1 MSRKCKDNLEYS
13 FTVIHQHGA
22 PLLALRD
29 KFEADGT
36 VHDAH
41 KQHSGRPRTST
52 SAAREEQLVEN
63 LLRSPMKSIRRSARE
78 IGIPKSSV
86 HRMLKRAH
94 WKSHISTLTLGL
106 NDDDP
111 DRRVEFCEWYLDK
124 SAEDAEFPEKI
135 VWSDEAIFQLNG
147 SINRHNCTYWAL
159 ENPHFTMEHKLN
171 LPGITV
177 WCGISA
183 LGIVG
188 PFFFDQTA
196 TGAVYLNLL
205 QESVSPN
212 IEEMFGDEEIYFH
225 QDGAPPQYHHD
236 VRAYLDATYPNRW
249 NG

>member
-1 MSRKCKDNLEYS
+1 MADVRLTFEERKFVSKCHCKNENVTEVQRQFRIQFHS
-13 FTVIHQHGA
+13 NPPTRRTIA
-22 PLLALRD
+22 RIRD

-41 KQHSGRPRTST
+41 KQNSGRPRTST

-63 LLRSPMKSIRRSARE
+63 LLRSPMKSIQRSARE
-78 IGIPKSSV
+78 IGIPKSST

-94 WKSHISTLTLGL
+94 WKSYIPTLTLGL

-159 ENPHFTMEHKLN
+159 ENPHFTMEQIKFARDYSVVWDISIGHCRTILFLPNCHWCCLPKLTA
-171 LPGITV
+171 GI
-177 WCGISA
+177 
-183 LGIVG
+183 
-188 PFFFDQTA
+188 
-196 TGAVYLNLL
+196 
-205 QESVSPN
+205 
-212 IEEMFGDEEIYFH
+212 H
-225 QDGAPPQYHHD
+225 QSIH
-236 VRAYLDATYPNRW
+236 
-249 NG
+249 